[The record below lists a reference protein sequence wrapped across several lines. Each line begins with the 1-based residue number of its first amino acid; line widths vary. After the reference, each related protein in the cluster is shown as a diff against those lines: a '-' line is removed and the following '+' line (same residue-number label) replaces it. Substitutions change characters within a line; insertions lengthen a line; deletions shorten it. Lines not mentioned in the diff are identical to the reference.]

1 LKNGNG
7 TTNYSVFP
15 SIYYG
20 YTGSS
25 GTYNANE
32 TSNAIKQII
41 ITGITSSQFTW
52 TLRKTTGDNVN
63 VYLLFLVV
71 YSVSSNYP
79 KVYSTSSS

>member
-1 LKNGNG
+1 LSIGG
-7 TTNYSVFP
+7 TTDYSVFP

-25 GTYNANE
+25 GTYNATA
-32 TSNAIKQII
+32 TSGAINQII
-41 ITGITSSQFTW
+41 ITGITNTQFTW
-52 TLRKTTGDNVN
+52 TLEKTTGDNVN

-79 KVYSTSSS
+79 KVYPTSSS